1 MDSLSGLFAFVRT
14 AECGSFVGAGRMLG
28 VSASAVGKG
37 VMRLEAKLGVRLL
50 HRSTRQLRLTDEG
63 ALFFERCRRILDDI
77 GDAELELVR
86 LTEAPRGRVRVSLPA
101 VGYHLLLPV
110 LPDFARRYPEVELDL
125 DFNDRLVDV
134 IDEGFDLVIRSGE
147 LTDSRLMSRRLRPF
161 ELLLCAA
168 PSYLAERGMPQ
179 QAADLERHACLRF
192 RLPATGKL
200 QPWFAADEAGSL
212 EPRLPATMTLNNIE
226 AVLRAAVAGLGIA
239 CLPDFIAGEAL
250 REGRLVQAL
259 PGHRP
264 VQGMFWMLWPTNR
277 HMLPKLRVLVDF
289 LSARVGGEP

>member
-14 AECGSFVGAGRMLG
+14 AECGSFVAAGRMLG

-77 GDAELELVR
+77 GNAELELAR

-110 LPDFARRYPEVELDL
+110 LPEFARRYPEVELDL

-147 LTDSRLMSRRLRPF
+147 LADSRLMSRRLRPF

-168 PSYLAERGMPQ
+168 PAYLAARGMPRQ
-179 QAADLERHACLRF
+179 PSELERHACLRF
-192 RLPATGKL
+192 RFPATGRL
-200 QPWFAADEAGSL
+200 QPWFAAEEAGGI

-226 AVLRAAVAGLGIA
+226 AVLRAAIAGLGLA
-239 CLPDFIAGEAL
+239 CLPDFIADEAL
-250 REGRLVQAL
+250 RDGRLVQAL

-289 LSARVGGEP
+289 LSASVGREP